1 MQQRKHF
8 SSVKQLSNEIA
19 EGNDK
24 AGAYHDGH
32 LIKSVFPKEAFFMSA
47 FFLSLYAHFGL

>member
-19 EGNDK
+19 EGS
-24 AGAYHDGH
+24 DGH
-32 LIKSVFPKEAFFMSA
+32 LIKSVFPKEAIFMSA